1 MPAGHLPIT
10 PVELTDGGD
19 HLSAQLEGVEVFR
32 YVLDDLTDQVESPRP
47 YLHPL
52 RSLDGDVVSIYRP
65 HDHLWHRGLSLALPN
80 VGEHNFWG
88 GVTYTRDQGYVQ
100 LPNNGRMANRG
111 LDILPGGAFFEEV
124 DWVTEPGDTIVTE
137 KRQVRAA
144 GLGSPGGEGTRA
156 WGLSWTSDWTNATGG
171 PILFGSPTTE
181 GRPMAG
187 YGGFFWR
194 GPRDFTGAA
203 VLAPETTEPAD
214 YDAPDGVPDGVPEQM
229 GLLAPWIA
237 ITGRHDG
244 SSGRST
250 FVMADSAANT
260 LGAGPWFVRSTPY
273 ACISTAPF
281 FFTERVLE
289 PGQTWN
295 WRHQV
300 AVSTGALDVGGV
312 QALVDAMVDL

>member
-1 MPAGHLPIT
+1 MTT
-10 PVELTDGGD
+10 PVDLTDGGD

-52 RSLDGDVVSIYRP
+52 RSLDGEVVSIYRP

-88 GVTYTRDQGYVQ
+88 GVTYTREQGYVQ
-100 LPNNGRMANRG
+100 LPNNGRMLNRG
-111 LDILPGGAFFEEV
+111 LDVLADGAFFEEV
-124 DWVTEPGDTIVTE
+124 DWATEPGNTIITE
-137 KRQVRAA
+137 KRLIRAA
-144 GLGSPGGEGTRA
+144 GLGSPGGPGTKA
-156 WGLSWTSDWTNATGG
+156 WGLTWVSDWTNASDR
-171 PILFGSPTTE
+171 PITFGSPTTE

-194 GPRDFTGAA
+194 GPRDFTGAP
-203 VLAPETTEPAD
+203 VLAPESTRPAD
-214 YDAPDGVPDGVPEQM
+214 YDAPEGVPDGVPEQM
-229 GLLAPWIA
+229 GMLAPWIG

-244 SSGRST
+244 SSRRST
-250 FVMADSAANT
+250 FVMADSPTNT

-281 FFTERVLE
+281 FFTEKVLE
-289 PGQTWN
+289 PGQSWH

-300 AVSTGALDVGGV
+300 AISTGTLDVAGA
-312 QALVDAMVDL
+312 QSLVDAMVDL

>member
-1 MPAGHLPIT
+1 MTT
-10 PVELTDGGD
+10 PVVLTVDDAGD
-19 HLSAQLEGVEVFR
+19 HLSAQLDGVEVFR
-32 YVLDDLTDQVESPRP
+32 YAVDDWTDQVESPRP
-47 YLHPL
+47 HLHPL

-88 GVTYTRDQGYVQ
+88 GVTYTREQGYVQ
-100 LPNNGRMANRG
+100 LPNNGRMLNRG
-111 LDILPGGAFFEEV
+111 LDVLADGFFEEV
-124 DWVTEPGDTIVTE
+124 DWATEPGDTIITE
-137 KRQVRAA
+137 KRQVKAA
-144 GLGSPGGEGTRA
+144 GLGSPGGEGTKA
-156 WGLSWTSDWTNATGG
+156 WGLTWVSDWTNAADE
-171 PILFGSPTTE
+171 PITFGSPTTE

-194 GPRDFTGAA
+194 GPRDFTGAT
-203 VLAPETTEPAD
+203 VLAPDTTVPPD
-214 YDAPDGVPDGVPEQM
+214 YDAPDGVPEGVPEQM
-229 GLLAPWIA
+229 GMLAPWIA

-244 SSGRST
+244 TSGCST
-250 FVMADSAANT
+250 FVMADSTTNT

-289 PGQTWN
+289 PGQSWH

-300 AVSTGALDVGGV
+300 AISTGTLDVAGT
-312 QALVDAMVDL
+312 QALVDAMTDL